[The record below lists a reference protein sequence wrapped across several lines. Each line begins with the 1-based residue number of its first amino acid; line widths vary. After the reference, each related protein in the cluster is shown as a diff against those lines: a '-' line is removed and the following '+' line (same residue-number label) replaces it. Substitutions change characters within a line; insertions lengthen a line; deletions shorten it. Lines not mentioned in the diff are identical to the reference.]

1 MTVGAY
7 SSRAARFLARYA
19 PDGDPAVIAP
29 GNVTAAVLADASG
42 LSAGAGQH
50 LACALRAFLR
60 YCHVRGL
67 VAADV
72 SAAALSVTGRRTT
85 MLPRGLE
92 PGQVEALLA
101 ACDRAGPHGRRD
113 YAVILLL
120 ARLGLRA
127 GEAAR
132 LRLDDVNWRAG
143 ETGIRGK
150 GGQYDVLP
158 LPADAGA
165 AIAAWLHDGR
175 PAVSFRE
182 VFTTV
187 TAPTRPL
194 TREAVGWIVRRAC
207 TRAGLEPF
215 GPHRLRHNAACAMIG
230 AKVPL
235 AGIAQAMR
243 HRSHGVTAIYARA
256 GIDRLRPLARPW
268 PGTPALPGGG
278 SVMTTPLHE
287 RAQEYLRLR
296 RALGFRLRHEGYILP
311 RFAGYLEQRGA
322 VTVTAEHAIAWAQLP
337 QGVHPVTWTH
347 RLSAVRGFAA
357 WLRTVDP
364 ATEIPPRGVF
374 PGQGRRPAPFI
385 FASGDLAAVIAAC
398 AVLRPAMRAA
408 ACTALFGLIAVTG
421 VRIGEALAIPA
432 GGIDLDAGLLPVM
445 PAKSRCQR
453 ILPLH
458 PTTVAALADYDALR
472 ARELPRGRGVL
483 RVREGNPAQPA
494 ARADIIP
501 EGLRRG
507 RDPRPAPAP

>member
-19 PDGDPAVIAP
+19 PDGDPAEIAP
-29 GNVTAAVLADASG
+29 GDVTAAVLADASG
-42 LSAGAGQH
+42 LSASAGQH

-92 PGQVEALLA
+92 PGTIEALLA
-101 ACDRAGPHGRRD
+101 ACDRAEPDGRRD
-113 YAVILLL
+113 YAVIVLL

-132 LRLDDVNWRAG
+132 LRLDDISWRAG
-143 ETGIRGK
+143 EIGIRGK

-165 AIAAWLHDGR
+165 ATAAWLRDGR

-187 TAPTRPL
+187 TAPTRSL

-207 TRAGLEPF
+207 ARAGLEPF
-215 GPHRLRHNAACAMIG
+215 GPHRLRHSAACAMIG
-230 AKVPL
+230 AKVPM

-268 PGTPALPGGG
+268 PGTPALP
-278 SVMTTPLHE
+278 E
-287 RAQEYLRLR
+287 
-296 RALGFRLRHEGYILP
+296 
-311 RFAGYLEQRGA
+311 
-322 VTVTAEHAIAWAQLP
+322 
-337 QGVHPVTWTH
+337 
-347 RLSAVRGFAA
+347 
-357 WLRTVDP
+357 
-364 ATEIPPRGVF
+364 
-374 PGQGRRPAPFI
+374 
-385 FASGDLAAVIAAC
+385 
-398 AVLRPAMRAA
+398 
-408 ACTALFGLIAVTG
+408 
-421 VRIGEALAIPA
+421 GEA
-432 GGIDLDAGLLPVM
+432 
-445 PAKSRCQR
+445 S
-453 ILPLH
+453 
-458 PTTVAALADYDALR
+458 
-472 ARELPRGRGVL
+472 
-483 RVREGNPAQPA
+483 
-494 ARADIIP
+494 
-501 EGLRRG
+501 
-507 RDPRPAPAP
+507 

>member
-1 MTVGAY
+1 MGKPKSRVCNAFVPGPLEQYAPGFRSWLLGRGYTPLTTVPQLQLMAHVSRWLEREGLTAAGLTGQEAARFLAARRAAGRPGHPAGLRPLLDYLRGLGAIPPEPPEPPQDAASVLIAEFAEYLRSERGLAPMTVGAY

-29 GNVTAAVLADASG
+29 GDVTSAVLADASG

-67 VAADV
+67 VSADV
-72 SAAALSVTGRRTT
+72 SAAALAVTGRRTT

-92 PGQVEALLA
+92 PGTIAALLA
-101 ACDRAGPHGRRD
+101 ACDRDEPAGRRD

-143 ETGIRGK
+143 EIGIRGK
-150 GGQYDVLP
+150 GGRYDVLP

-165 AIAAWLHDGR
+165 AIAAWLRDGR
-175 PAVSFRE
+175 RAVSFRE

-194 TREAVGWIVRRAC
+194 TREAVGWIVRRTC
-207 TRAGLEPF
+207 VRAGLEPF
-215 GPHRLRHNAACAMIG
+215 GPHRLRHSAACAMIG

-268 PGTPALPGGG
+268 PGTPA
-278 SVMTTPLHE
+278 
-287 RAQEYLRLR
+287 
-296 RALGFRLRHEGYILP
+296 
-311 RFAGYLEQRGA
+311 
-322 VTVTAEHAIAWAQLP
+322 
-337 QGVHPVTWTH
+337 
-347 RLSAVRGFAA
+347 
-357 WLRTVDP
+357 
-364 ATEIPPRGVF
+364 
-374 PGQGRRPAPFI
+374 RPE
-385 FASGDLAAVIAAC
+385 
-398 AVLRPAMRAA
+398 
-408 ACTALFGLIAVTG
+408 
-421 VRIGEALAIPA
+421 GEAP
-432 GGIDLDAGLLPVM
+432 
-445 PAKSRCQR
+445 
-453 ILPLH
+453 
-458 PTTVAALADYDALR
+458 
-472 ARELPRGRGVL
+472 
-483 RVREGNPAQPA
+483 
-494 ARADIIP
+494 
-501 EGLRRG
+501 
-507 RDPRPAPAP
+507 

>member
-1 MTVGAY
+1 MNGVIIVGKPKSRVCNAIVPGPLEQYAPGFRSWLLARGYTPLTTVPQLRLMAHVSRWLEREGLMAAGLTGQQAGRFLAARHAAGGQRPRKPAGLRPLLDYLGGLGVIPPEPPGPPMDAASALIAEFAEYLRSERGLAPMTVGAY
-7 SSRAARFLARYA
+7 SSRAARFLACYA
-19 PDGDPAVIAP
+19 PGGDPGLITPAD
-29 GNVTAAVLADASG
+29 VTAAVLAEASG

-67 VAADV
+67 VPADV

-92 PGQVEALLA
+92 PGKIEALLA
-101 ACDRAGPHGRRD
+101 ACDRAEPDGRRD

-143 ETGIRGK
+143 EIGIRGK

-165 AIAAWLHDGR
+165 AIAAWLRDGR

-194 TREAVGWIVRRAC
+194 TREASASIVRRAC
-207 TRAGLEPF
+207 ARAGMPVF
-215 GPHRLRHNAACAMIG
+215 GAHRLRHSAACAMIG
-230 AKVPL
+230 AKVPM

-268 PGTPALPGGG
+268 PGTPALP
-278 SVMTTPLHE
+278 E
-287 RAQEYLRLR
+287 
-296 RALGFRLRHEGYILP
+296 
-311 RFAGYLEQRGA
+311 
-322 VTVTAEHAIAWAQLP
+322 
-337 QGVHPVTWTH
+337 
-347 RLSAVRGFAA
+347 
-357 WLRTVDP
+357 
-364 ATEIPPRGVF
+364 
-374 PGQGRRPAPFI
+374 
-385 FASGDLAAVIAAC
+385 
-398 AVLRPAMRAA
+398 
-408 ACTALFGLIAVTG
+408 
-421 VRIGEALAIPA
+421 GEA
-432 GGIDLDAGLLPVM
+432 
-445 PAKSRCQR
+445 S
-453 ILPLH
+453 
-458 PTTVAALADYDALR
+458 
-472 ARELPRGRGVL
+472 
-483 RVREGNPAQPA
+483 
-494 ARADIIP
+494 
-501 EGLRRG
+501 
-507 RDPRPAPAP
+507 